1 MNIEQEHVSVKKN
14 EQRRTKG
21 RKSFQ
26 TVDMSTQ
33 YGEWKSQNRVIIELV
48 VAELGIKS
56 KMKTSSNRL
65 LVWVSF

>member
-1 MNIEQEHVSVKKN
+1 MYQLKKN
-14 EQRRTKG
+14 EQRRTKR

-56 KMKTSSNRL
+56 KMKTSFNRL